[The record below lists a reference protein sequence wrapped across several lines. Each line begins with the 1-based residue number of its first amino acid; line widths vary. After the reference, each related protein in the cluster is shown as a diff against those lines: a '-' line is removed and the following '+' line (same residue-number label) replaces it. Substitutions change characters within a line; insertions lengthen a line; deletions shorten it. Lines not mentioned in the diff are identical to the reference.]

1 MLKDTSFIVPA
12 FYLIKIDAIRKHLII
27 RHGVQCF
34 LMN

>member
-12 FYLIKIDAIRKHLII
+12 FYLIKIDAMLKHPII
-27 RHGVQCF
+27 RYGVQCF